1 MELTDLE
8 LDDGKRV
15 EIEFTTEPEAAFN
28 HLMTHQ
34 ENEVKDD
41 NEGLVDTLN
50 SYKNIL
56 LMDGGDGTFDYLY
69 VQKVDEIWSK

>member
-1 MELTDLE
+1 
-8 LDDGKRV
+8 
-15 EIEFTTEPEAAFN
+15 
-28 HLMTHQ
+28 MTHQ